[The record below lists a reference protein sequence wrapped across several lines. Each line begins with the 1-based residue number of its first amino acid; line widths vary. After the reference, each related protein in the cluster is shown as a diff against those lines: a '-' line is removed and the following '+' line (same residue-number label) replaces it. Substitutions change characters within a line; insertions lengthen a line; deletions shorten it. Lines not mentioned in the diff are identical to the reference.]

1 LGKKSSLKSAK
12 KRFLYSQEHRDRKMG
27 TKNARN
33 NFPRNTRIVRAKNV
47 GKKSS
52 LKSAKKRFLYS
63 RKYRDKKMG
72 TKKCTKQFFQKH
84 MNTAKKKFWEKIV
97 LKK

>member
-1 LGKKSSLKSAK
+1 MQETIFTETHEQCEAKTLGKKSSLKSAK

-47 GKKSS
+47 G
-52 LKSAKKRFLYS
+52 
-63 RKYRDKKMG
+63 
-72 TKKCTKQFFQKH
+72 
-84 MNTAKKKFWEKIV
+84 EKNR
-97 LKK
+97 L